1 MKRYKVFLS
10 VLLSLAMLLGVFAC
24 AESVGGSLT
33 LRNVA
38 LELMGTE
45 IEIGPEVSVSAVVEA
60 DVLRLHVETENGER
74 TLTPMTAQ
82 VNGDGSALFSIGTS
96 GRVYSVSPEM
106 LLSMLDMDEED
117 MRALEIGTRFID
129 VFSALMDFQLTE
141 ENADAYA
148 AMLNDL
154 LGTMLSTEAD
164 EVQTEIGEKSY
175 TMASYKGD
183 ITMASAIASLDGL
196 RACEVPEFAAYAQL
210 LLDMIGLGEDESF
223 ESFADYADW
232 VNSDDDMDMNE
243 ALISAEYAFGGDE
256 NDAAFV
262 MDMSTAAE
270 AMENVLSCHMEM
282 AGGLDTQDMAL
293 SMSIANGETM
303 GAEIQMYADANV
315 MTLNFEM
322 AGDDGYGTDS
332 SATLAWNAELSEGE
346 ISCFDADMHIASDY
360 SDQDEDPENAYS
372 SSSTVALT
380 LNGAKT
386 EGLWK
391 IDLDVD
397 SASEYNYGVDES
409 YASSTPVTISYAES
423 AEADGS
429 VTSAICIA
437 SNEEGMETGLKFE
450 VNVSNDANI
459 PALSADGAYA
469 LTEDTSSNAYTMLS
483 ADLMSLSAD
492 AMELLDDEGIA
503 QIISLFSIADMD
515 TADVETDE
523 SDFEYDETDD
533 DDYDDDYEEYVDDS
547 VELNALE
554 EAEGIFEGSMPDFTA
569 PEEYSFY
576 SGYADEDYID
586 VYFIDETER
595 IFNYYVSDFG
605 TDMGSEEPTFT
616 LNDEETGYSY
626 VEYMEGSNYILFWF
640 DENFDEDEIHRI
652 VAGLNL

>member
-1 MKRYKVFLS
+1 MKKYKIFLS
-10 VLLSLAMLLGVFAC
+10 VLLSLAMLLGTLAC

-38 LELMGTE
+38 LNLLGTE
-45 IEIGPEVSVSAVVEA
+45 INIGPEARISAALDA
-60 DVLRLHVETENGER
+60 DALKLHIETGNGER

-82 VNGDGSALFSIGTS
+82 INGDGSALFSIGTS

-106 LLSMLDMDEED
+106 LISLLDMDEED
-117 MRALEIGTRFID
+117 LKTMEMAAQFMD
-129 VFSALMDFQLTE
+129 VFSALMNFQLTE
-141 ENADAYA
+141 ENMDAYA
-148 AMLNDL
+148 DMLDNL
-154 LGTMLSTEAD
+154 LGTMLSTEAE
-164 EVQTEIGEKSY
+164 EVQTEIGDQSY
-175 TMASYKGD
+175 TLASYKGD
-183 ITMASAIASLDGL
+183 ITMASAIASLDGM

-210 LLDMIGLGEDESF
+210 LLDMIAFGEDESF

-270 AMENVLSCHMEM
+270 GMEDVLSCHMEM
-282 AGGLDTQDMAL
+282 AGGLDAQDMAL

-303 GAEIQMYADANV
+303 GAEMQMYTDANV

-322 AGDDGYGTDS
+322 AGDGGYGTDS
-332 SATLAWNAELSEGE
+332 SATFTWNAERSDGE
-346 ISCFDADMHIASDY
+346 ISSFDADMHIASAY

-372 SSSTVALT
+372 DSSTVALT
-380 LNGAKT
+380 MNGAKT

-391 IDLDVD
+391 IDLNVD
-397 SASEYNYGVDES
+397 SASEYNYGADES
-409 YASSTPVTISYAES
+409 YSSSTPVAISYAES
-423 AEADGS
+423 TEADGS

-437 SNEEGMETGLKFE
+437 SNEEDMETSLKFE
-450 VNVSNDANI
+450 LNVSDNADI

-483 ADLMSLSAD
+483 ADLMSLYAD
-492 AMELLDDEGIA
+492 AMELLNDEGIA

-515 TADVETDE
+515 TDE
-523 SDFEYDETDD
+523 GYAEYDE
-533 DDYDDDYEEYVDDS
+533 YDDIDEDEYEYEEYVDNS

-554 EAEGIFEGSMPDFTA
+554 EAAGVFLGSLPDFTV
-569 PEEYSFY
+569 PDGYSFY
-576 SGYADEDYID
+576 SGYASEDYID
-586 VYFIDETER
+586 VYFADDADR

-605 TDMGSEEPTFT
+605 MDMGSEEPTFT

-652 VAGLNL
+652 VDGLKL